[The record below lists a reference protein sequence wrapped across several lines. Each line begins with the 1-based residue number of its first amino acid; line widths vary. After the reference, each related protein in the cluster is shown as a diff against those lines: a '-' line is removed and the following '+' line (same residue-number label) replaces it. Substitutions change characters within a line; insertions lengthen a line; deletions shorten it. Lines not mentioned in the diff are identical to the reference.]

1 MSDYL
6 KLIVENDFNEYEL
19 ITETDQGTGNKQ
31 LLLRG
36 PYVVANRKNGNG
48 RIYPIN
54 DIREEVGRFVNE
66 MVNEN
71 RALGE
76 LEHPDYSHI
85 DPSKAAIRIKSINED
100 KNDEGVFI
108 GESIILT
115 SDPSRNI
122 KGTPQ
127 GDILASLVQHGTKM
141 GFSTRGVGKIVQED
155 FQGKKESI
163 VRNYRMST
171 VDCVCNPSI
180 GQFVEGIL
188 ESKNFLVDT
197 HGDVLEVQ
205 CNKLENGIAT
215 IPNKGRAEYLHQ
227 LMREF
232 LISL

>member
-1 MSDYL
+1 MNEYL
-6 KLIVENDFNEYEL
+6 KLIVENDFNSYEL
-19 ITETDQGTGNKQ
+19 INETDQSTGVKQ
-31 LLLRG
+31 LLLSG
-36 PYVVANRKNGNG
+36 PYIIANKKNGNG
-48 RIYPIN
+48 RIYPLS
-54 DIREEVGRFVNE
+54 DIREEVSRFTTE

-85 DPSKAAIRIKSINED
+85 DPSRAAIRIKSIIED
-100 KNDEGVFI
+100 GSDEGVFN
-108 GESIILT
+108 GKSIILT
-115 SDPSRNI
+115 SDPTKNI

-155 FQGKKESI
+155 FRGKKESM

-180 GQFVEGIL
+180 GQFVDGIL
-188 ESKNFLVDT
+188 ESKSFLVDV

-205 CNKLENGIAT
+205 CDKLVKGVST
-215 IPNKGRAEYLHQ
+215 IPNKGKSEYLHN
-227 LMREF
+227 LIREF
-232 LISL
+232 LDNV